1 MKAKRNKKPRAID
14 PRVGPTAEQHRLAD
28 YASAGLAHRRVPA
41 IETLHARGML
51 SDGEYRRLAFYRD
64 QVAVAERSLTKSC
77 LNIVIGM
84 APGRA
89 GSERGPSAA
98 TVSAR
103 LTVGRI
109 ERELGSLL
117 EIARAVAVED
127 MSLSQWCVAKHGGRE
142 KFDADGAFVAVVP
155 IAEKRV
161 MAEAKLELK
170 MAAARIYVG

>member
-1 MKAKRNKKPRAID
+1 MPTKRNRKSRVID
-14 PRVGPTAEQHRLAD
+14 QRVGPTPEQNRLAD
-28 YASAGLAHRRVPA
+28 YASVGMAHRRVPA
-41 IETLHARGML
+41 IETLRARGLL

-64 QVAVAERSLTKSC
+64 QVSLAERSLTKSC

-84 APGRA
+84 APGRT

-117 EIARAVAVED
+117 GIARAVAVED

-155 IAEKRV
+155 LAEKRV
-161 MAEAKLELK
+161 MAGAKLDLK
-170 MAAARIYVG
+170 MAAARICPA

>member
-1 MKAKRNKKPRAID
+1 MKARRNKKPRVLD
-14 PRVGPTAEQHRLAD
+14 PRLGPTAEQKGLAD
-28 YASAGLAHRRVPA
+28 YVSVGMAHRRVPA

-51 SDGEYRRLAFYRD
+51 SADEYRRLAFYRD
-64 QVAVAERSLTKSC
+64 QVSLAERSLTKSC

-117 EIARAVAVED
+117 AIARGVAVED

-142 KFDADGAFVAVVP
+142 KFGADGEFVAMVP
-155 IAEKRV
+155 LAEKRV

-170 MAAARIYVG
+170 MAAARICAG

>member
-1 MKAKRNKKPRAID
+1 MAAKRNRKLRAID
-14 PRVGPTAEQHRLAD
+14 QRVGPTAEQKRLAD
-28 YASAGLAHRRVPA
+28 YVSVGMAHRRVPA
-41 IETLHARGML
+41 IETLRARGML
-51 SDGEYRRLAFYRD
+51 NEVEYGNLAFYRD
-64 QVAVAERSLTKSC
+64 QVSLAERALTKSC

-103 LTVGRI
+103 LTVERI
-109 ERELGSLL
+109 ERTLGSLL

-142 KFDADGAFVAVVP
+142 KFGADGGFVAVVP
-155 IAEKRV
+155 LAEKRV
-161 MAEAKLELK
+161 MAEAKIELK
-170 MAAARIYVG
+170 MAAGRIAMG